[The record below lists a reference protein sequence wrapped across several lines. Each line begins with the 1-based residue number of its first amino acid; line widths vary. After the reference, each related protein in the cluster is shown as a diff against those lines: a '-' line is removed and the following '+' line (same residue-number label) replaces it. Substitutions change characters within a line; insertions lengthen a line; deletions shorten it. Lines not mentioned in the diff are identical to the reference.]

1 MLSKLLY
8 MVLYFTFQQN
18 VNSRCGYNLQ
28 NIYVYVRFTLVS
40 SEAKKYYLKN

>member
-18 VNSRCGYNLQ
+18 VNSRSGYNLQ
-28 NIYVYVRFTLVS
+28 NIYVHVKFTLVS
-40 SEAKKYYLKN
+40 SKAKKYYLEN

>member
-8 MVLYFTFQQN
+8 MALHFTFQQN

-28 NIYVYVRFTLVS
+28 NIYVCVKFTLVS